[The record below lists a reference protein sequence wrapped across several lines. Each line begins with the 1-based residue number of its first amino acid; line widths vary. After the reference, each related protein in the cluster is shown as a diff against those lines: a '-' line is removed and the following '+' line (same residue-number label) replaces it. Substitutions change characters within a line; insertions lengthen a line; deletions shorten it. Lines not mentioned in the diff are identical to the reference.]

1 MLVSI
6 IITNFNYAKFVETAI
21 ESALALQW
29 DDIEVIVVDDGSTDH
44 SPDLIDAFVP
54 KITVL
59 RQEHAGQRIAYNT
72 GFKASR
78 GELIVFLDADD
89 TLEPSIISD
98 VFPFVREGVSKIQ
111 VQMNVIDTF
120 GVSVGSRFPQYKI
133 IPTPVSIRTW
143 YLTSGSYPTPPGSG
157 NLYTRE
163 YLAKIFP
170 LDDSC
175 GEAGDSSCIAG
186 APLLGD
192 VHSVLKPLVNYRVH
206 GANDGAFSELVI
218 DRFAREVT
226 RALKCFDY
234 SRRIAS
240 GAGLTFAPQAIMKS
254 MMLLPYRISSFRLA
268 PQMHPIRNDSRR
280 RILADAWAGFST
292 PQGLTNFSSFI
303 IMLWA
308 ILALSLPLSAAKR
321 LILWRFSIVSRPRS
335 ITRLLQLVGILSKP
349 SVT

>member
-6 IITNFNYAKFVETAI
+6 IITNFNYAKFVKTAI

-44 SPDLIDAFVP
+44 SLDLIDAFVP
-54 KITVL
+54 EITVL
-59 RQEHAGQRIAYNT
+59 RQEHAGQRVAYNT

-89 TLEPSIISD
+89 TLEPSVIRE
-98 VFPFVREGVSKIQ
+98 VMPFVGKGVSKIQ
-111 VQMNVIDTF
+111 VQMNVIDSS
-120 GVSVGSRFPQYKI
+120 GVSVGSRFPQYMI
-133 IPTPVSIRTW
+133 VPTPESIRKW
-143 YLTSGSYPTPPGSG
+143 YLCSGSYPTPPGSG
-157 NLYTRE
+157 NIYTRS
-163 YLAKIFP
+163 YLEKIFP

-192 VHSVLKPLVNYRVH
+192 VHSVPKPLVNYRVH
-206 GANDGAFSELVI
+206 GANDGAFSQLIV

-226 RALKCFDY
+226 RALKCFEY
-234 SRRIAS
+234 ARRIAS
-240 GAGLTFAPQAIMKS
+240 QAGLSFAPDAIMRS

-268 PQMHPIRNDSRR
+268 PQIHPIPNDSRR

-292 PQGLTNFSSFI
+292 PQGLRNFSGLI
-303 IMLWA
+303 IILWS

-321 LILWRFSIVSRPRS
+321 LIVWRFSVADRPKS
-335 ITRLLQLVGILSKP
+335 ITRLLQLVGILSNER
-349 SVT
+349 

>member
-6 IITNFNYAKFVETAI
+6 IITNFNYAKFVKTAI

-44 SPDLIDAFVP
+44 SLDLIDAFVP
-54 KITVL
+54 EITVL
-59 RQEHAGQRIAYNT
+59 RQEHAGQRVAYNT

-89 TLEPSIISD
+89 TLEPSVIRE
-98 VFPFVREGVSKIQ
+98 VMPFVGKGVSKIQ
-111 VQMNVIDTF
+111 VQMNVIDSS
-120 GVSVGSRFPQYKI
+120 GVSVGSRFPQYRI
-133 IPTPVSIRTW
+133 VPTPESIRKW
-143 YLTSGSYPTPPGSG
+143 YLCSGSYPTPPGSG
-157 NLYTRE
+157 NIYTRS
-163 YLAKIFP
+163 YLEKIFP

-192 VHSVLKPLVNYRVH
+192 VHSVPKPLVNYRVH
-206 GANDGAFSELVI
+206 GANDGAFSQLIVG
-218 DRFAREVT
+218 RFAREVT
-226 RALKCFDY
+226 RALKCFEY
-234 SRRIAS
+234 ARRIAS
-240 GAGLTFAPQAIMKS
+240 QAGLSFAPDAIMRS

-268 PQMHPIRNDSRR
+268 PQIHPIPNDSRR

-292 PQGLTNFSSFI
+292 PQGLRNFSGLI
-303 IMLWA
+303 IILWS

-321 LILWRFSIVSRPRS
+321 LIVWRFSVADRPKS
-335 ITRLLQLVGILSKP
+335 ITRLLQLVGILSNER
-349 SVT
+349 